1 MVLQISG
8 DYFTSGRLWVTSYSE
23 TLLPAGHLTG
33 SQATTQQWVFQT
45 GGTEVLPVRGGDNL
59 QQRWIPRCPW
69 HSSIFLFLRQPC
81 GIKKLRGWETKVKT
95 LQRLSVWNVSRG
107 LNRTIAKARR
117 RTKVLGYNPFGSL
130 PFPFSQLNDTL
141 DGGTNS

>member
-33 SQATTQQWVFQT
+33 SQATTQQRVLQT

-59 QQRWIPRCPW
+59 QQR
-69 HSSIFLFLRQPC
+69 
-81 GIKKLRGWETKVKT
+81 
-95 LQRLSVWNVSRG
+95 
-107 LNRTIAKARR
+107 
-117 RTKVLGYNPFGSL
+117 
-130 PFPFSQLNDTL
+130 
-141 DGGTNS
+141 